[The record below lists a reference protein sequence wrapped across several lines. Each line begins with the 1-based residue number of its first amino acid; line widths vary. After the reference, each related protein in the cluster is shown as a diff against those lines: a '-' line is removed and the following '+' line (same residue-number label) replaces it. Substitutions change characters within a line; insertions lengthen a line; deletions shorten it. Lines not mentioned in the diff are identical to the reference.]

1 MNIVTEKEVN
11 GRLQDG
17 INTIL
22 NLNEEEFNKLI
33 DMLTIEYGKV
43 VENSIYLYYSTD
55 ECRNENNEIELG
67 VNKRNKRGYIGG
79 TSYNVKEF
87 ISELETYMQD
97 LEKNSKEYVRCQ
109 EIIETR
115 SFEALKRSFS
125 GKNGE
130 RAELV
135 NKLFRVLTDSNECDK
150 FLDFERNST
159 HFEIN
164 GKQQKLEEYLKIFGD
179 IFKYK
184 NEEDSFDEII
194 FIEYNYNIPE
204 TVIETID
211 QNAMKIYDEY
221 HEKYDRYID
230 KRYEFW
236 ALEPDEFGTIRKGNE
251 PDWNISKELREAV
264 YKDMPDDLSLEEK
277 ALYIYAKLCKELEY
291 DEEYLYKGKGITSKF
306 ESDFSQEHLE
316 SIKPGSKITCF
327 DFSRT
332 FEKFVNELDGD
343 IEAVT
348 IYEGINRG
356 HFLSGFYTDKASVR
370 LEAININGEKDPT
383 NDLMKAKNG
392 IRLRGVQPVFD
403 REQII
408 GDALNKVYSLIY
420 GRDAQSIKGFVNEI
434 KSIPREEVPN
444 DVKLKLQSFIE
455 IMQERGIRGNEFVQ
469 TFTGMCKSNFF
480 GQDVEKAFI
489 GRRVNKEGENHIQR
503 MVLLR
508 QKEENEDSH
517 LYLIDTSSLEM
528 VEPTERQIIDKINS
542 NDIVYENDKYKI
554 PGIDKEANDDTAK

>member
-97 LEKNSKEYVRCQ
+97 LEKDSKEYVRCQ
-109 EIIETR
+109 EIVETR
-115 SFEALKRSFS
+115 TFESLKRRFS

-204 TVIETID
+204 TVIETIN

-306 ESDFSQEHLE
+306 KNNFSQEHLE
-316 SIKPGSKITCF
+316 SIKPRSKITCF

-370 LEAININGEKDPT
+370 LEAININGAKDPT

-480 GQDVEKAFI
+480 GQDVENAFI
-489 GRRVNKEGENHIQR
+489 GKRVNKEGENHIQR

-508 QKEENEDSH
+508 QKGENEDSH

-542 NDIVYENDKYKI
+542 DDMVYENDKYKI

>member
-135 NKLFRVLTDSNECDK
+135 NKLFGVLTDSNECDK
-150 FLDFERNST
+150 FLDFEKNST

-164 GKQQKLEEYLKIFGD
+164 GEQQRIEEYLKIFGD

-434 KSIPREEVPN
+434 KSIPRKEVPN

>member
-97 LEKNSKEYVRCQ
+97 LEKDSKEYVRCQ
-109 EIIETR
+109 EIVETR
-115 SFEALKRSFS
+115 TFESLKRRFS

-204 TVIETID
+204 TVIETI
-211 QNAMKIYDEY
+211 N
-221 HEKYDRYID
+221 
-230 KRYEFW
+230 
-236 ALEPDEFGTIRKGNE
+236 
-251 PDWNISKELREAV
+251 
-264 YKDMPDDLSLEEK
+264 
-277 ALYIYAKLCKELEY
+277 
-291 DEEYLYKGKGITSKF
+291 
-306 ESDFSQEHLE
+306 
-316 SIKPGSKITCF
+316 
-327 DFSRT
+327 
-332 FEKFVNELDGD
+332 
-343 IEAVT
+343 
-348 IYEGINRG
+348 
-356 HFLSGFYTDKASVR
+356 
-370 LEAININGEKDPT
+370 
-383 NDLMKAKNG
+383 
-392 IRLRGVQPVFD
+392 
-403 REQII
+403 
-408 GDALNKVYSLIY
+408 
-420 GRDAQSIKGFVNEI
+420 
-434 KSIPREEVPN
+434 
-444 DVKLKLQSFIE
+444 
-455 IMQERGIRGNEFVQ
+455 
-469 TFTGMCKSNFF
+469 
-480 GQDVEKAFI
+480 
-489 GRRVNKEGENHIQR
+489 
-503 MVLLR
+503 
-508 QKEENEDSH
+508 
-517 LYLIDTSSLEM
+517 
-528 VEPTERQIIDKINS
+528 
-542 NDIVYENDKYKI
+542 
-554 PGIDKEANDDTAK
+554 

>member
-55 ECRNENNEIELG
+55 KCKNENNEIELG

-97 LEKNSKEYVRCQ
+97 LEKDSKEYVRCQ

-135 NKLFRVLTDSNECDK
+135 NKLFGVLTDSNECDK
-150 FLDFERNST
+150 FLDFEKNST

-164 GKQQKLEEYLKIFGD
+164 GEQQRIEEYLKIFGD

-204 TVIETID
+204 TVIKTID

-277 ALYIYAKLCKELEY
+277 ALYIYTKLCKELEY

-306 ESDFSQEHLE
+306 KNDFSQEHLE

-434 KSIPREEVPN
+434 KSIPRKEVPN